1 MSCTVLLHSDPG
13 DGGPRD
19 SGSVGCG
26 LGVRSLARSLNQ
38 IFRRRVTPRPIPVAQ
53 CWQYSQ
59 HAVTDNAT
67 STRAQVWIDAD
78 NGLRSK
84 TTVSQE
90 KTLSAIRPR
99 PYTRAL
105 SPDLV
110 LRGILSGSSPTWRQE
125 GQGDRRA
132 TSGLH
137 ACARPRPVAR
147 LDLLPHPIPI
157 PSKKK

>member
-1 MSCTVLLHSDPG
+1 MGGTRLGCGRLRAGRSFARSVPEPDLPPPG
-13 DGGPRD
+13 DATPHTRGAA
-19 SGSVGCG
+19 
-26 LGVRSLARSLNQ
+26 LAEY
-38 IFRRRVTPRPIPVAQ
+38 P
-53 CWQYSQ
+53 Q
-59 HAVTDNAT
+59 HADTDNAT

-110 LRGILSGSSPTWRQE
+110 L
-125 GQGDRRA
+125 
-132 TSGLH
+132 
-137 ACARPRPVAR
+137 PRHIVR
-147 LDLLPHPIPI
+147 L
-157 PSKKK
+157 